1 MQFTDGWK
9 KISEMDEQ
17 SFSDNGFSLHVKIF
31 DEPAFREKLPLVDN
45 EVHLYR
51 IFFSRQK
58 QHLGDFIRVL
68 SDDEK
73 IDAARFHFQT
83 DREHF
88 IISHGM
94 LRKVLSQYLDVEPI
108 GLKFSYGVYRKP
120 VLEGTP
126 DGCSLCFNMSHSHDI
141 ALFALAWN
149 SRIGVDV
156 EYVHFIP
163 DAEVIAKRFF
173 APQENIAFSAVPP
186 NKKLEAFYNCWTRKE
201 AFLKAMGDGLSRRLD
216 SFTVSLVPEE
226 PARLLSVEGEPLET
240 SRWHLSAFKPAHQ
253 YVGAFAVE
261 GN

>member
-1 MQFTDGWK
+1 MH
-9 KISEMDEQ
+9 EQ
-17 SFSDNGFSLHVKIF
+17 GFAKNGFSSRVKIF
-31 DEPAFREKLPLVDN
+31 DEPALEKLSLVEN

-51 IFFSRQK
+51 MFFSRQK
-58 QHLGDFIRVL
+58 QRLRDFLRVL

-73 IDAARFHFQT
+73 IEATRFRFQT
-83 DREHF
+83 DRERF

-94 LRKVLSQYLDVEPI
+94 LRKVLSRYLDAKPA
-108 GLKFSYGVYRKP
+108 GLKFSRSVHGKP
-120 VLEGTP
+120 VLEGVP

-156 EYVHFIP
+156 EYIRSIP
-163 DAEVIAKRFF
+163 DAEVIAERFF
-173 APQENIAFSAVPP
+173 SPQENNVLRSVPSG
-186 NKKLEAFYNCWTRKE
+186 KKLEAFYNCWTRKE
-201 AFLKAMGDGLSRRLD
+201 AFLKATGEGLSRGLH

-226 PARLLSVEGEPLET
+226 PARLLLVEGAPLET

-261 GN
+261 RN

>member
-17 SFSDNGFSLHVKIF
+17 RFSDNGFSLQVKIF
-31 DEPAFREKLPLVDN
+31 DEPAFREKLSLVDN

-51 IFFSRQK
+51 IFFGRQK
-58 QHLGDFIRVL
+58 RYLRDFLRVL

-83 DREHF
+83 DRDRF
-88 IISHGM
+88 IMSHGM

-108 GLKFSYGVYRKP
+108 RLTFSYGVYGKP
-120 VLEGTP
+120 ALEGMP

-156 EYVHFIP
+156 EYIRSIP

-186 NKKLEAFYNCWTRKE
+186 DKKLEAFYNCWTRKE
-201 AFLKAMGDGLSRRLD
+201 AFLKATGDGLSRRLD
-216 SFTVSLVPEE
+216 SFTVSLAPEK
-226 PARLLSVEGEPLET
+226 PALLLSVKGDPLET
-240 SRWHLSAFKPAHQ
+240 SRWHLSAFKPAHK
-253 YVGAFAVE
+253 YVGAFAIE
-261 GN
+261 CN